1 MNNTYLTKRQDSI
14 RPLLDKLAALKL
26 ELNTL
31 QNQKNLSQL
40 EAQEAL
46 VVLES
51 INQSIESLNTQLLV
65 DIDAVEEFI
74 GFTKEVLN
82 TGSQHIKATED
93 IISQYMVVIA
103 ALDSKIKDSTSELQ
117 KVQEE
122 RAKVLENIQ
131 AEEKRLSSRKR
142 DLDIY
147 KERLQ
152 AKAMELGVN
161 IVIRF

>member
-40 EAQEAL
+40 EAQEAR
-46 VVLES
+46 VVLGS
-51 INQSIESLNTQLLV
+51 INQSIESLNAQLLV

-103 ALDSKIKDSTSELQ
+103 ALDSKIKDSTSQLQ